1 MMLPIRLVIADDH
14 ALFRQGLVSLL
25 RLQHGIEVVAE
36 VAHADEIRPLL
47 DTLACDIVL
56 LDLQIGRS
64 SMNDIPELSRRAAV
78 IVLTANES
86 IESGMK
92 ALELGA
98 RGIVQKRFAVETLM
112 TAIRTVAEGLVWMP
126 PTVQA
131 AFASGANS
139 SAKRLTPR
147 ESEVLRCVAL
157 GLRNAEVAERLSVSE
172 ATVKT
177 HLTNIFN
184 KLGFRDRLELT
195 RYAMKIGVIDG

>member
-1 MMLPIRLVIADDH
+1 MMLPIRLIIADDH

-25 RLQHGIEVVAE
+25 RLQTGIEVVAE

-47 DTLACDIVL
+47 ETVACDVVL

-86 IESGMK
+86 SETGMK

-139 SAKRLTPR
+139 PAKRLTPR

-157 GLRNAEVAERLSVSE
+157 GLRNAEVAELLSVSE
-172 ATVKT
+172 ATIKT

-195 RYAMKIGVIDG
+195 RYALKTGVIDG

>member
-1 MMLPIRLVIADDH
+1 MLPIRLVIADDH

-25 RLQHGIEVVAE
+25 RLQPGIEVVAE
-36 VAHADEIRPLL
+36 VEHADEIMPLL
-47 DTLACDIVL
+47 NTLICDIVL

-64 SMNDIPELSRRAAV
+64 SMNDIPELSQRAAV

-86 IESGMK
+86 SDAGMK

-98 RGIVQKRFAVETLM
+98 RGIVQKRFAVETLI

-139 SAKRLTPR
+139 SAKRLTAR
-147 ESEVLRCVAL
+147 ESEVLRYVAL
-157 GLRNAEVAERLSVSE
+157 GLRNAEVAKRMSVSE

-195 RYAMKIGVIDG
+195 RYAVKIGVIDG